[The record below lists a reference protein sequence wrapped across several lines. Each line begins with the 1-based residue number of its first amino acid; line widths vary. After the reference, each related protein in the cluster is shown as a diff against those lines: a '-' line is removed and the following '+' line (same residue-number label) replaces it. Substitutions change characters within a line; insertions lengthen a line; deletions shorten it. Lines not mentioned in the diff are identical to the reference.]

1 MSTSCPWLGI
11 TAPGWLKE
19 SNTPHRTMMGT
30 MEAWPDSRAPSPC
43 PGMPSPPMTSPANS
57 AWTRT
62 SGCPRRR
69 RPGGWAWH
77 GLNRLAET
85 PREPRWRAFFRQ
97 FQDLLILVLL
107 VAAVVSLAVT
117 REWETPVVI
126 VLVVLL
132 NATIG
137 FVQESRAEASLE
149 ALKQMLVTTA
159 TVRRDGRTV
168 RVDAAE
174 LVPGDVVMVEA
185 GDRVPA
191 DGRLLSLASLEV
203 QESSLTGEAQPVV
216 KSAAGEA
223 DERAPLGD
231 RVTAVF
237 MNTMVTRGRAEALV
251 TATGMATE
259 TGRIAHMLHEA
270 EPEPTPLQ
278 RQIDGLG
285 RTLALVAGA
294 VIIVVF
300 VLGLVRGYDL
310 HERFLSAVSLAVA
323 AIPEGLPAVVAFTL
337 AMGAGR
343 LARQG
348 AIVKRLASVE
358 TLGSASQIC
367 TDKTGTLTLNQMTA
381 REILLARRRFTVSGE
396 GYSTGGRIRT
406 TDGSPPPATLG
417 DVLTAMAL
425 CTDAVLRAGEV
436 VGDPTEGALVVLAE
450 KGGIDVT
457 ALREEHPR
465 RLEIPFD
472 SDYKFMAT
480 FHNWTDERGGDL
492 VRCFLK
498 GAPDVLARRADRY
511 LGGEEILPFGDTA
524 RARYGQASAALAAQ
538 GMRVLAIGS
547 EDFPPDRFD
556 PSGDPKDL
564 LGHVVLLALVGI
576 ADPPR
581 PEARQAIAECRDAGI
596 RVRMIT
602 GDHAVTAGAIASELG
617 IPGRAVSGT
626 DLDQIDDDDLARR
639 LGGIGVVARVS
650 PAHKLRIVRAL
661 QARGEV
667 VAMTGDGVND
677 APALRQADIGVAMG
691 RTGTEVT
698 KEAATMILTDDNFA
712 TIVRAVREGRGIY
725 DNIVNFTRFQVSTAF
740 GFVLT
745 FLVASMTGIAGGAPF
760 TALQILFVNLVM
772 DGPPAMSLGVDPVS
786 HDAMR
791 RPPRPAGEQVLTR
804 QRLLRIVLASIVM
817 AAGTLAVLV
826 WAPGPEPHPGEA
838 TVAATMAFV
847 TFVFFQVFS
856 LLNVRHPTRS
866 VFSRETLQNSSAF
879 VAIAVVVVMLILVV
893 EVGALNTFFTT
904 TNLTSGQWLACV
916 AVSSTIL
923 WVFELVK
930 LVLRTRARRRAR

>member
-1 MSTSCPWLGI
+1 MAVLAVSV
-11 TAPGWLKE
+11 
-19 SNTPHRTMMGT
+19 
-30 MEAWPDSRAPSPC
+30 
-43 PGMPSPPMTSPANS
+43 PA
-57 AWTRT
+57 
-62 SGCPRRR
+62 
-69 RPGGWAWH
+69 AWH
-77 GLNRLAET
+77 ARPAAETARGLGVDPGVGLSSAEVARRLGRYGPNRLAET
-85 PREPRWRAFFRQ
+85 PREPRWRVFLRQ
-97 FQDLLILVLL
+97 FQNLLILILL
-107 VAAVVSLAVT
+107 VAAAVSLAVT

-132 NATIG
+132 NATTG
-137 FVQESRAEASLE
+137 FVQESRAENSLE

-185 GDRVPA
+185 GDRIPA
-191 DGRLLSLASLEV
+191 DGRLFSSASLEV
-203 QESSLTGEAQPVV
+203 QESSLTGEAQPVG
-216 KSAAGEA
+216 KSAAAEV

-231 RVTAVF
+231 RITAVF

-278 RQIDGLG
+278 RQTDRLG
-285 RTLALVAGA
+285 RTLALIAGI

-310 HERFLSAVSLAVA
+310 HEQFVSAVSLAVA

-337 AMGAGR
+337 AMGASR
-343 LARQG
+343 LARQD
-348 AIVKRLASVE
+348 AIVKRLAAVE
-358 TLGSASQIC
+358 TLGSTSQIC

-396 GYSTGGRIRT
+396 GYSTDGRIRT
-406 TDGSPPPATLG
+406 TDGSPLPATLG
-417 DVLTAMAL
+417 NALTAMAL
-425 CTDAVLRAGEV
+425 CTDAVLRNGEV

-465 RLEIPFD
+465 QLEIPFD

-480 FHNWTDERGGDL
+480 FHRWTGERGREV

-511 LGGEEILPFGDTA
+511 LGGEEILPFDDTA
-524 RARYGQASAALAAQ
+524 RQRYDQANAALAAQ
-538 GMRVLAIGS
+538 GMRMLAIGA
-547 EDFPPDRFD
+547 EDFPADRFD

-564 LGHVVLLALVGI
+564 LDHVVLLALVGI

-581 PEARQAIAECRDAGI
+581 PEARQAISECRGAGI

-617 IPGRAVSGT
+617 IPGQAVDGT
-626 DLDQIDDDDLARR
+626 GLDQIDDGDLARR
-639 LGGIGVVARVS
+639 LDGIGVVARVS
-650 PAHKLRIVRAL
+650 PAHKIRIVRAL
-661 QARGEV
+661 QARGNV
-667 VAMTGDGVND
+667 VAMTGDGIND

-691 RTGTEVT
+691 RTGTEVA

-760 TALQILFVNLVM
+760 AAVQILFVNLVM
-772 DGPPAMSLGVDPVS
+772 DGPPAMSLGVNPVS

-791 RPPRPAGEQVLTR
+791 RPPRPAGEHILTR
-804 QRLLRIVLASIVM
+804 PRLLRILLAATVM

-826 WAPGPEPHPGEA
+826 WAPGPEPQPGQA

-866 VFSRETLQNSSAF
+866 VFTRETLENSSAF
-879 VAIAVVVVMLILVV
+879 VAIAAVVVILVLVV
-893 EVGALNTFFTT
+893 ELEALHTFFTT
-904 TNLTSGQWLACV
+904 TDLTSGQWLACA

-930 LVLRTRARRRAR
+930 LVLRTRARRHVTRREQ